1 MYIYLRLK
9 ADVRKLSLYHTEPKI
24 RKYNK
29 IKNNNKKFSYCV
41 MSVEI
46 LPIAT
51 QQCRNYLYDKS

>member
-29 IKNNNKKFSYCV
+29 IKNNNKKFSYGV

-51 QQCRNYLYDKS
+51 Q